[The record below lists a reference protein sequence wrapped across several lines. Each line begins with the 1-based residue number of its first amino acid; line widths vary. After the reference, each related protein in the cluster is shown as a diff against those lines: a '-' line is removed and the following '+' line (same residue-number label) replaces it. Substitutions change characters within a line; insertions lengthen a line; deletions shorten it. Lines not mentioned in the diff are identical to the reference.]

1 MKRATIATRI
11 HRQTGISME
20 EAAKLLDHTLEILKH
35 ILQAGESISL
45 PGFGKFTVRSK
56 RARPGRNPK
65 TGKAIESR
73 PGAWSPFNR
82 VSNSKEK
89 SILHRQKDRMAQRDR
104 NDLGCYGEKGLLLEE
119 K

>member
-1 MKRATIATRI
+1 
-11 HRQTGISME
+11 ME

-65 TGKAIESR
+65 TGKAIEISAR
-73 PGAWSPFNR
+73 RVVTFHPSDIFKAHINAPLVERQEGA
-82 VSNSKEK
+82 
-89 SILHRQKDRMAQRDR
+89 A
-104 NDLGCYGEKGLLLEE
+104 
-119 K
+119 